1 MTAGTS
7 RAVAAEFVRRALAD
21 GPRPQADVVAEGVA
35 AGLTA
40 RSVQRA
46 RRDAGV
52 TSRKDGMSGP
62 WVWSLADDEQETT

>member
-7 RAVAAEFVRRALAD
+7 RSVAVEFVRAALAD
-21 GPRPQADVVAEGVA
+21 GPRAQHEVCAEAAA

-52 TSRKDGMSGP
+52 ISRKDGMSGP
-62 WVWSLADDEQETT
+62 WVWSLADDGQETT